1 MAKTLLTQHSQTF
14 LLHQSHRSSTHAG
27 PTVHD
32 LVRARNLPGVV
43 AYFGKMKGAGL
54 VADTVIY
61 TILIDGYCRNGNV
74 AEALNVRKEMVERGV
89 FADYYTLTTLFMG
102 RALGLFETL
111 TQRSLVTYNT
121 LMDGFCKIG
130 EMEKAKELW
139 CDMVSRGILP
149 SYVSFSILMNG
160 FCSLGLMGL
169 VVDYANAIT
178 GSVYHR
184 KHNPGGCLRSPDI
197 IVEPS
202 CLGGAWIEVIAIMK
216 CSMGDW
222 KLKHSFF
229 LLSSSMRMVTSHH
242 LKPFTMSPSC
252 KQVVLVA
259 MMASLC
265 LTGASAY
272 PTHMGAGRGCGLFS
286 VVEYWDPNSRY
297 GT

>member
-1 MAKTLLTQHSQTF
+1 
-14 LLHQSHRSSTHAG
+14 
-27 PTVHD
+27 
-32 LVRARNLPGVV
+32 
-43 AYFGKMKGAGL
+43 MKGAGL

-160 FCSLGLMGL
+160 FCSLGLMG
-169 VVDYANAIT
+169 V
-178 GSVYHR
+178 G
-184 KHNPGGCLRSPDI
+184 
-197 IVEPS
+197 
-202 CLGGAWIEVIAIMK
+202 
-216 CSMGDW
+216 
-222 KLKHSFF
+222 
-229 LLSSSMRMVTSHH
+229 
-242 LKPFTMSPSC
+242 
-252 KQVVLVA
+252 
-259 MMASLC
+259 
-265 LTGASAY
+265 
-272 PTHMGAGRGCGLFS
+272 
-286 VVEYWDPNSRY
+286 
-297 GT
+297 